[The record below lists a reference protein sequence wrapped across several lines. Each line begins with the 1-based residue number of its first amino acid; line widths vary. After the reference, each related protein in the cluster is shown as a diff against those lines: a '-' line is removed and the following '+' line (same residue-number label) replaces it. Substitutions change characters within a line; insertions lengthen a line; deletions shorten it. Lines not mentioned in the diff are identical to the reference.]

1 MMLAPNDSLFLAR
14 TSCGRLGLSI
24 VRGGQLIAAA
34 GALSRVPLGD
44 LVRVGIPG
52 ATIRE
57 AERVFQKSDPTFEF
71 SHLPV
76 EIRLGDEAHLMF
88 QGRPRIQSYNVWV
101 EHGFYRGLP
110 GVDECVAI
118 SLAGSCPDTAA
129 IASAQLMD
137 SDAIEVR
144 KWDTQSRGP
153 DA

>member
-1 MMLAPNDSLFLAR
+1 VEDWASRLFVAGSSLPQPAHYHGYLLAISSAW
-14 TSCGRLGLSI
+14 
-24 VRGGQLIAAA
+24 
-34 GALSRVPLGD
+34 
-44 LVRVGIPG
+44 
-52 ATIRE
+52 E